1 MTVRVRDNGA
11 ARLRA
16 ALRARVASAVEVG
29 VLGADA
35 AKAYD
40 GGDEPITVADV
51 ARWAEFGLGQPR
63 RSWLK
68 DTIEI
73 KRAEL
78 LERMRAEAQAVA
90 RGERTKPEAL
100 TRIGLWIEGEIKQRI
115 ANGIDPPNAET
126 TIERKG
132 SSTPLIDTG
141 QLRSSITH
149 RLS

>member
-16 ALRARVASAVEVG
+16 ALRARAASAVEVG

-40 GGDEPITVADV
+40 EGDEPITVADV